1 MDWKKILTILS
12 ALVIISL
19 LFFYLSPFNVSEF
32 IAKKSENTNF
42 SLNSSDSMQFY
53 PNMRFPDSAISYKIN
68 DCPLEKRN
76 EMENA
81 FEIISNKTV
90 LNFYIAKSDEE
101 ISIICKEKTR
111 TEGGLFIAGEGGPIK
126 VMQGEKFNVIMQG
139 EILLLR
145 ESKCKN
151 PNIAIHELF
160 HVLGFNHSLNSANI
174 MYYVSDCGQTIGD
187 DQIKLINNLYSV
199 LSHADLTFKDAS
211 AVLHGRFMD
220 VNMTIKNSGLK
231 DSEKAIVEIYA
242 DDELVKEI
250 DFDKLEIGYERIITL
265 GNIFV
270 TKINPEKIEL
280 FINAGFNEL
289 EKNNNKI
296 KLEIKK

>member
-145 ESKCKN
+145 ESKCKK
-151 PNIAIHELF
+151 ISQIGRA
-160 HVLGFNHSLNSANI
+160 HV
-174 MYYVSDCGQTIGD
+174 
-187 DQIKLINNLYSV
+187 
-199 LSHADLTFKDAS
+199 
-211 AVLHGRFMD
+211 
-220 VNMTIKNSGLK
+220 
-231 DSEKAIVEIYA
+231 
-242 DDELVKEI
+242 
-250 DFDKLEIGYERIITL
+250 
-265 GNIFV
+265 
-270 TKINPEKIEL
+270 
-280 FINAGFNEL
+280 
-289 EKNNNKI
+289 
-296 KLEIKK
+296 

>member
-111 TEGGLFIAGEGGPIK
+111 
-126 VMQGEKFNVIMQG
+126 
-139 EILLLR
+139 
-145 ESKCKN
+145 
-151 PNIAIHELF
+151 
-160 HVLGFNHSLNSANI
+160 
-174 MYYVSDCGQTIGD
+174 
-187 DQIKLINNLYSV
+187 
-199 LSHADLTFKDAS
+199 
-211 AVLHGRFMD
+211 
-220 VNMTIKNSGLK
+220 
-231 DSEKAIVEIYA
+231 
-242 DDELVKEI
+242 
-250 DFDKLEIGYERIITL
+250 
-265 GNIFV
+265 
-270 TKINPEKIEL
+270 
-280 FINAGFNEL
+280 
-289 EKNNNKI
+289 
-296 KLEIKK
+296 